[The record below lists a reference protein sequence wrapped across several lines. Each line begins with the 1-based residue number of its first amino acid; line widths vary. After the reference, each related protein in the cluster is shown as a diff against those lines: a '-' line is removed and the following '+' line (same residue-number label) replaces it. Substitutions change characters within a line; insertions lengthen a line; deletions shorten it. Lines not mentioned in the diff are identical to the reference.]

1 MEATMARAENR
12 LVPVTLGR
20 LKEPGIYSDGKGLYF
35 RIGPTGAKSWIFR
48 FDLNK
53 KRHEMGLGSFSDV
66 TLAEAREKAKE
77 CRKLQKARINPIDA
91 RRLEIEAEQAKRVAA
106 VKKTFKECSLEYIN
120 EYEKTWKSS
129 KHAHQWSA
137 SLKTHVYPV
146 FGDLPVDAVDRELVE
161 SALRPIWKAK
171 PETATRVRGRI
182 EHVLDYA
189 RVKNLRTGENPARW
203 RGHLNKIFPSRSK
216 FDEVENYPALKYSE
230 IGTFMTRLRA
240 EEGYSARALEFAI
253 LTAARTA
260 EVTGALWGE
269 IDFEAE
275 VWTVPAARMKKKR
288 EHRVPLTSAAM
299 SILKAMKAVSESD
312 YVFPGSR
319 PQKPL
324 THTAMLRV
332 LSRMGRDDIT
342 VHGFRSTFKDWASEE
357 TPFPNE
363 LSEMALAHAIKNK
376 VEESY
381 RRGELLAKRR
391 KLMEAWADYCA
402 GINSGAEI
410 AKPA

>member
-1 MEATMARAENR
+1 MEATMARTENR

-20 LKEPGIYSDGKGLYF
+20 LKESGIYSDGKGLYF

-77 CRKLQKARINPIDA
+77 CRKLQKARINPIEA

-106 VKKTFKECSLEYIN
+106 VKKITFKECALACIAAH
-120 EYEKTWKSS
+120 EKSWKSP
-129 KHAHQWSA
+129 KHIYQWPATLESY
-137 SLKTHVYPV
+137 VYPV
-146 FGDLPVDAVDRELVE
+146 FGDLPVDAIDTPLVE
-161 SALRPIWKAK
+161 SALRPIWTDK

-182 EHVLDYA
+182 EHVLNWA
-189 RVKNLRTGENPARW
+189 KVKKLRSGPNPALW
-203 RGHLNKIFPSRSK
+203 RGHLDQLFPRRSK
-216 FDEVENYPALKYSE
+216 VAKVVNFPALRYSE
-230 IGTFMTRLRA
+230 ISEFMEGLRD
-240 EEGYSARALEFAI
+240 EEGYSARALEFLI
-253 LTAARTA
+253 LTAARTG
-260 EVTGALWGE
+260 EVTGARWRE
-269 IDFEAE
+269 INFEAE
-275 VWTVPAARMKKKR
+275 VWTVPADRMKMKR
-288 EHRVPLTSAAM
+288 EHRVPLTPAAM
-299 SILKAMKAVSESD
+299 AILKAMKAVTESD
-312 YVFPGSR
+312 YIFPGSR
-319 PQKPL
+319 AQKPL
-324 THTAMLRV
+324 PHTAMLRV

-357 TPFPNE
+357 THFPNE

-391 KLMEAWADYCA
+391 KLMEAWADYC
-402 GINSGAEI
+402 GRINSAEI
-410 AKPA
+410 AKSA